1 MPERGEVWQVDFG
14 ITQKVRPALVIS
26 IPFGDAD
33 RALIG
38 VIPHTTAVRG
48 SQFEVHIAAPFLS
61 EGAFLVQG
69 IQALPPKYFLRGSQ
83 FEVHIAAPFL
93 SEGAFLSRAFKRS
106 HRSISCDA
114 LAFSHPSS
122 FGKWSEPCCIG
133 RDSKQMNETANQPL
147 QATAAPPRN

>member
-1 MPERGEVWQVDFG
+1 MSHVPRRGEVWQVDFG

-26 IPFGDAD
+26 IPFSDAD

-38 VIPHTTAVRG
+38 VIPHTTAV
-48 SQFEVHIAAPFLS
+48 
-61 EGAFLVQG
+61 
-69 IQALPPKYFLRGSQ
+69 RGSQ

-122 FGKWSEPCCIG
+122 FGK
-133 RDSKQMNETANQPL
+133 
-147 QATAAPPRN
+147 